1 VTLRRALLAVA
12 LIGALVIHLMWDV
25 SLGIAL
31 LIFFVGW
38 PIVGTMVT
46 IDDDL
51 PGGWS
56 NPNGRVRPDW
66 LEAPLWGQIVVGVA
80 ISVVG
85 FAIDAG
91 WRSPSGLRLWSLAIG
106 VGSVGAALSTRRWW
120 IAVGLL
126 VALGALAG

>member
-1 VTLRRALLAVA
+1 MTLRRVLLAVA
-12 LIGALVIHLMWDV
+12 LIGALLIHVVWDV

-56 NPNGRVRPDW
+56 NPNGTSRPPW
-66 LEAPLWGQIVVGVA
+66 LGAPFWGQIVVGVA

-91 WRSPSGLRLWSLAIG
+91 WRSPPGLRLWSLAIG
-106 VGSVGAALSTRRWW
+106 VGSVGAALITRRWW

-126 VALGALAG
+126 VAIGALAG